1 MIHELFKK
9 YWLKRYF
16 LHIKNKGFLSFL
28 KNGSLFFLSIVNP
41 KKVGSFPFSYY
52 FKKKRRLNKKF
63 CDKNL
68 LNFDDINIERYFNY
82 YLNSKK
88 IPNTPI
94 IYSFGIGGQIK
105 FEEILA
111 EKFKAKIFCYDP
123 TSKEFIKYYKNNYNI
138 NLFPY
143 GIWKKDEKIRFYYLE
158 GEKDKGASITNYF
171 ETKEDDFGEELQ
183 CYTLKTLMNKNQHSY
198 IDILKMDIEG
208 AALEVFENILNDK
221 IYPNQIVTE
230 FEFSEKDDL
239 SPEDELK
246 YKEFEKKL
254 IKLVEKMKLLNYKCY
269 NMPKFTNEPFH
280 SIEVLF
286 VKD

>member
-1 MIHELFKK
+1 MIHELFKS
-9 YWLKRYF
+9 YWLKRYL
-16 LHIKNKGFLSFL
+16 LHIKKKGFLSFIR
-28 KNGSLFFLSIVNP
+28 NGLSFFMGMLSP
-41 KKVGSFPFSYY
+41 KRVGSFPFSYY

-68 LNFDDINIERYFNY
+68 LNFDDVNIERYFNY

-88 IPNTPI
+88 ITKSPI

-111 EKFKAKIFCYDP
+111 EKFDAKIFCYDP
-123 TSKEFIKYYKNNYNI
+123 TSRDFIKNYKDNSKIKLY
-138 NLFPY
+138 PY
-143 GIWKKDEKIRFYYLE
+143 GIWNKDEKIKFYYLDGQKE
-158 GEKDKGASITNYF
+158 KGASITNYF

-183 CYTLKTLMNKNQHSY
+183 CYTLKTLMYNNNHHY

-208 AALEVFENILNDK
+208 AAIKVFDNILNDK

-239 SPEDELK
+239 TKEDEIR

-254 IKLVEKMKLLNYKCY
+254 IELINKMKLLNYKCY
-269 NMPKFTNEPFH
+269 NMPKFTNQPFH

-286 VKD
+286 VKN